1 MTMSSTTLLASAA
14 AAARIALAEA
24 VVLKVGQVLQAIVAA
39 TDSAGV
45 TTLKL
50 GSQTVEA
57 QLPQPLPP
65 GTTLQLQVKVGGAT
79 PQLAIVGQTPPAVA
93 GAAAPARGVAASV
106 PPMPQGAVTLG
117 LEQMPEPKAPPTVAG
132 MRLAPA
138 SPTTPQIPAPQIVES
153 VQPLAVLGSDAESA
167 ARPAPVAPSAQPLTF
182 VATPVAEVP
191 PLGGAAGAQVAGA
204 VSAVTNSPALP
215 VPDFDG
221 VTAAAPLTAAPVQ
234 LEETVAVPP
243 SVSPPM
249 PTSAPG
255 VSSAP
260 VGLALEPAPPLGTPA
275 VASGPP
281 PPAGPD
287 GAAPPQPVAGLPAA
301 PVAQAPLVEPGLE
314 PEAPN
319 PLLLAQAAARP
330 VVAAEVPQAFT
341 GPPATAA
348 QTAGPALSPPTPA
361 AALAQM
367 VPDAIARQASAGP
380 LLQTLADAVAQPQV
394 LPEPVLRAAM
404 GVLAQRIVAPD
415 GRVSPEA
422 IAQAVTRSGIGLE
435 ASLARGMPQ
444 PMDAKAGLLAL
455 RDALSKWLGDTPA
468 APAPQARTPGDAP
481 PLKGLPL
488 RAIAADPPSLPDAA
502 RDAGRLLHEQTD
514 SAISRVKLM
523 QLASLADPQ
532 TNSARPSSPSLR
544 MELPF
549 LIGHE
554 LVMAQM
560 QVGRDGGSRR
570 EAASKRGW
578 SMRFALNFSA
588 TGEVGAEVGLLG
600 RAVSVAL
607 WAAEPETAAA
617 MRETLPELA
626 RALEAVG
633 LMPNGLKVRG
643 GVPEPERP
651 ASGQVLDSVS

>member
-1 MTMSSTTLLASAA
+1 MSPRKSSASTSFPGLQARLDSPAQLGRHLDALVGLDPRLGPVRERAGQVALRTGPKGFVGLIEVICGQQLSTFSAA
-14 AAARIALAEA
+14 AIWGRLIALE
-24 VVLKVGQVLQAIVAA
+24 
-39 TDSAGV
+39 
-45 TTLKL
+45 
-50 GSQTVEA
+50 
-57 QLPQPLPP
+57 
-65 GTTLQLQVKVGGAT
+65 GASE
-79 PQLAIVGQTPPAVA
+79 PA
-93 GAAAPARGVAASV
+93 SF
-106 PPMPQGAVTLG
+106 LG
-117 LEQMPEPKAPPTVAG
+117 LE
-132 MRLAPA
+132 
-138 SPTTPQIPAPQIVES
+138 
-153 VQPLAVLGSDAESA
+153 
-167 ARPAPVAPSAQPLTF
+167 
-182 VATPVAEVP
+182 
-191 PLGGAAGAQVAGA
+191 
-204 VSAVTNSPALP
+204 
-215 VPDFDG
+215 
-221 VTAAAPLTAAPVQ
+221 
-234 LEETVAVPP
+234 
-243 SVSPPM
+243 
-249 PTSAPG
+249 
-255 VSSAP
+255 
-260 VGLALEPAPPLGTPA
+260 
-275 VASGPP
+275 
-281 PPAGPD
+281 
-287 GAAPPQPVAGLPAA
+287 
-301 PVAQAPLVEPGLE
+301 
-314 PEAPN
+314 
-319 PLLLAQAAARP
+319 
-330 VVAAEVPQAFT
+330 
-341 GPPATAA
+341 
-348 QTAGPALSPPTPA
+348 
-361 AALAQM
+361 
-367 VPDAIARQASAGP
+367 
-380 LLQTLADAVAQPQV
+380 
-394 LPEPVLRAAM
+394 EPVLRAAM

-422 IAQAVTRSGIGLE
+422 IAQAATRSGIGLE

-570 EAASKRGW
+570 EAAGKRGW

-617 MRETLPELA
+617 TPEA
-626 RALEAVG
+626 A
-633 LMPNGLKVRG
+633 
-643 GVPEPERP
+643 
-651 ASGQVLDSVS
+651 